1 MLSLVFVEF
10 HRVGM
15 VFVAAGTI
23 LALRGIL
30 AAVLSLRTD

>member
-10 HRVGM
+10 GKAGII
-15 VFVAAGTI
+15 FAVAGII

-30 AAVLSLRTD
+30 SAVLSLRLD